1 MKQLLAFCL
10 LVLFAAPVLAQ
21 DSTPILAD
29 ETVRWN
35 LAIAQ
40 LETSLDSEYESV
52 CEQTL
57 KNAIVLATLYRDKV
71 DLAGK
76 RSLLH
81 RIYEEST
88 LPKNRKL
95 ALALLQAI
103 GSSRAQDFLARN
115 ATQAELDEGRLTV
128 ASVLNEYYNNHQ
140 NPVTG

>member
-1 MKQLLAFCL
+1 MKQLLAFSL

-21 DSTPILAD
+21 DSPPALAN

-40 LETSLDSEYESV
+40 LETSLDSEYQSV
-52 CEQTL
+52 REQTL

-71 DLAGK
+71 DLAGQ

-81 RIYEEST
+81 KIYEESKS
-88 LPKNRKL
+88 PKNRKL
-95 ALALLQAI
+95 AVALLQAI
-103 GSSRAQDFLARN
+103 GGNRAQDFLARN
-115 ATQAELDEGRLTV
+115 TTQAEFDEGRLTV
-128 ASVLNEYYNNHQ
+128 ASVLNDYYINHQ

>member
-40 LETSLDSEYESV
+40 LETSLDSEYQSV
-52 CEQTL
+52 REQTL

-71 DLAGK
+71 DLAGQ
-76 RSLLH
+76 RSLL
-81 RIYEEST
+81 RKIYEESKS
-88 LPKNRKL
+88 PKNRNL

-103 GSSRAQDFLARN
+103 GSDRAQDFLARN
-115 ATQAELDEGRLTV
+115 ATQAEYDEGRLTV
-128 ASVLNEYYNNHQ
+128 ASVLNDYYNNHQ

>member
-21 DSTPILAD
+21 DSTPILSD

-40 LETSLDSEYESV
+40 LETSLDSEYQSV
-52 CEQTL
+52 REQTL

-71 DLAGK
+71 DLAGQ
-76 RSLLH
+76 RSLLNK
-81 RIYEEST
+81 IYEESKS
-88 LPKNRKL
+88 PKNRKL

-103 GSSRAQDFLARN
+103 GSDRAQDFLARN
-115 ATQAELDEGRLTV
+115 TTQAEFDEGRLTV
-128 ASVLNEYYNNHQ
+128 ASVLNDYYTNHQ

>member
-21 DSTPILAD
+21 DSTPALAN

-40 LETSLDSEYESV
+40 LETSLDSEYQSV
-52 CEQTL
+52 REQTL

-71 DLAGK
+71 DLAGQ

-81 RIYEEST
+81 KIYEESKS
-88 LPKNRKL
+88 PKNRKL
-95 ALALLQAI
+95 AVALLQAI
-103 GSSRAQDFLARN
+103 GGNRAQDFLARN
-115 ATQAELDEGRLTV
+115 TTQAEFDEGRLTV
-128 ASVLNEYYNNHQ
+128 ASVLNDYYINHQ

>member
-40 LETSLDSEYESV
+40 LETSLDSEYQWV
-52 CEQTL
+52 REQTL
-57 KNAIVLATLYRDKV
+57 KNAIVMATLYRDKV
-71 DLAGK
+71 DLAGQ

-81 RIYEEST
+81 KIYEESKS
-88 LPKNRKL
+88 PKN
-95 ALALLQAI
+95 
-103 GSSRAQDFLARN
+103 
-115 ATQAELDEGRLTV
+115 
-128 ASVLNEYYNNHQ
+128 
-140 NPVTG
+140 

>member
-21 DSTPILAD
+21 DSTPVLAN

-40 LETSLDSEYESV
+40 LETSLDSEYQSV
-52 CEQTL
+52 REQTL

-71 DLAGK
+71 DLAGQ

-81 RIYEEST
+81 KIYEESKS
-88 LPKNRKL
+88 PKNRKL
-95 ALALLQAI
+95 AVALLQAI
-103 GSSRAQDFLARN
+103 GGNRAQDFLARN
-115 ATQAELDEGRLTV
+115 TTQAEFDEGRLTV
-128 ASVLNEYYNNHQ
+128 ASVLNDYYINHQ

>member
-1 MKQLLAFCL
+1 MKQILAFSL

-21 DSTPILAD
+21 DSPPALAN

-40 LETSLDSEYESV
+40 LETSLDSEYQSIR
-52 CEQTL
+52 EQTL

-71 DLAGK
+71 DLAGQ

-81 RIYEEST
+81 KIYEESKS
-88 LPKNRKL
+88 PKNRKL
-95 ALALLQAI
+95 AVALLQAI
-103 GSSRAQDFLARN
+103 GGNRAQDFLARN
-115 ATQAELDEGRLTV
+115 TTQAEFDEGRLTV
-128 ASVLNEYYNNHQ
+128 ASVLNDYYINHQ

>member
-21 DSTPILAD
+21 DSTPALAN

-40 LETSLDSEYESV
+40 LETSLDSEYQSV
-52 CEQTL
+52 REQTL

-71 DLAGK
+71 DLAGQ

-81 RIYEEST
+81 KIYEESKS
-88 LPKNRKL
+88 PKNRKL
-95 ALALLQAI
+95 AVALLQAI
-103 GSSRAQDFLARN
+103 GGNRAQDFLARN
-115 ATQAELDEGRLTV
+115 TTQAEFDEGRLTV
-128 ASVLNEYYNNHQ
+128 ASVLNDYYNNHQ
-140 NPVTG
+140 NPATG

>member
-40 LETSLDSEYESV
+40 LETSLDSEYQSV
-52 CEQTL
+52 REQTL

-71 DLAGK
+71 DLADQ

-81 RIYEEST
+81 KIYEESKS
-88 LPKNRKL
+88 PKNRKL
-95 ALALLQAI
+95 AVALLQAI
-103 GSSRAQDFLARN
+103 GGNRAQDFLARN
-115 ATQAELDEGRLTV
+115 TTQAEFDEGRLTV
-128 ASVLNEYYNNHQ
+128 ASVLNDYYINHQ

>member
-35 LAIAQ
+35 LAVAQ
-40 LETSLDSEYESV
+40 LETSLDSEYQAV
-52 CEQTL
+52 REQTL

-71 DLAGK
+71 DLADQ

-81 RIYEEST
+81 KVYEESKSS
-88 LPKNRKL
+88 KNRKL

-103 GSSRAQDFLARN
+103 GGNRAQDFLARN
-115 ATQAELDEGRLTV
+115 TTQAEFDEGRLTV
-128 ASVLNEYYNNHQ
+128 ASVLNDYYNNHQ